1 MKLDQKNIA
10 KMLESVDMSQIE
22 NKLKGI
28 DINIEPE
35 AIQKLFKSLNIE
47 EAQKAMKILKSNNV
61 QNSLQNISEFG
72 KEDFSSNI
80 EGFSSNIEGMVDYAA
95 LDTIINNFNL
105 KKMTKPNKDYTVNPT
120 TTVHDRI
127 KASKKY
133 MVETRDNIDALAK
146 RLKTKIKVNGTLDM
160 VKGFFDTETQEIKSS
175 YKDNLKKKKINKR
188 LIEFYDRDA
197 SVKKDMI
204 VYLRYI
210 YYFFVAMF
218 VFTIFYKKRYKDK
231 KLYGVLLLLFLIPN
245 FFIYKA
251 YNLSINIIGHTKL
264 DLLYTLMI
272 IITTIL
278 IIALFFIF
286 KFALKSTG
294 GDMDDLLN
302 IAKVTSSI
310 KNSIKSK
317 SKDLKNN
324 ITGDNK
330 PKQIDEKKPT
340 LPTEEKPL
348 ENKDKTEP
356 EKK

>member
-28 DINIEPE
+28 DINIDPD
-35 AIQKLFKSLNIE
+35 AIQKLFKSLNVE
-47 EAQKAMKILKSNNV
+47 EAQKAMKILKSDDV
-61 QNSLQNISEFG
+61 RQSLQNISEFG
-72 KEDFSSNI
+72 K
-80 EGFSSNIEGMVDYAA
+80 EGFSSNIEGMVDYSA
-95 LDTIINNFNL
+95 LDRIINNFDL
-105 KKMTKPNKDYTVNPT
+105 KKMTKPKKDYTVNPT

-133 MVETRDNIDALAK
+133 MMDTRDNIDALAK
-146 RLKTKIKVNGTLDM
+146 RLKTKIKVNSTLDM

-197 SVKKDMI
+197 SVKKDMV
-204 VYLRYI
+204 VYLKYI
-210 YYFFVAMF
+210 YYFFMAMF
-218 VFTIFYKKRYKDK
+218 VFTIFYKKRHKDK

-245 FFIYKA
+245 FLISNAYK
-251 YNLSINIIGHTKL
+251 LSINIVGHTKL
-264 DLLYTLMI
+264 DLLYTFMI

-278 IIALFFIF
+278 IVALFFIF
-286 KFALKSTG
+286 KFALKNTG
-294 GDMDDLLN
+294 GDMNNLLN

-330 PKQIDEKKPT
+330 PKQIEEQKPN
-340 LPTEEKPL
+340 LPEEQKPL
-348 ENKDKTEP
+348 ENKDKGEP
-356 EKK
+356 EKKMN